1 MSVDPLT
8 LRRRI
13 LHRVGDPGARPPTA
27 RGLLRF
33 LGLPREEL
41 PALRRQLSLLAEE
54 GEIVGSRGHW
64 FPAEATRPLRGRFLR
79 HPDGY
84 GFVRPEGDGESDVHL
99 PARRAAG
106 LMHGDR
112 VEVAV
117 LRRDARGRGEGR
129 LLRVVEPASRR
140 VTGVLELRGRDARV
154 FPFEER
160 IARFVLVGASIPE
173 AADDGFAVGVEVSDP
188 PDDDGVARGRIVEVL
203 GRPEAPGVDIEI
215 ITRRFDLRQD
225 WPEEVVDEVARLPGE
240 VDADA
245 LEGRE
250 DFSEYPTVT
259 IDGETAKDFDDAV
272 AVQRLADGGWRL
284 HVHVADVA
292 HYVTPGGP
300 TDLEARERGTSVYF
314 PGKAIPMLPE
324 RLSNHLCSLR
334 PHVPRLVRTAVLE
347 LDAAGEVRRTRFAEG
362 WIRSAERM
370 TYRAVAGILVERDPE
385 LMERYA
391 PLVDRFREMEE
402 LCRRL
407 QARRRR
413 RGSLDFDLP
422 EPEIVLNAR
431 GEMTGVFPSARTV
444 AHRIIE
450 EFMLA
455 ANEAVASKLLEDTL
469 PGLFRVHESPEP
481 TKLEA
486 LDEVLQ
492 GLGYRLP
499 RPLEDLRPGDL
510 QQLLEAVQGRPEE
523 RFVSRLVLRALQ
535 QARYDPANL
544 GHFGLAAARYTHF
557 TSPIR
562 RYPDLLVHRV
572 LRDQATGALDA
583 GRVTALR
590 ADLPGVATHASRTE
604 RTAEEA
610 ERTLEEWKKLGF
622 MAERV
627 GDEYRGFVSA
637 VMPFGLF
644 VELEEYYV
652 EGLVHIS
659 TLQGRYRFDERGHC
673 LRREDGGRTYRLG
686 DRLEVRVAR
695 VDAFRKRMDLEILG
709 EEPSRGRRRGRRRR
723 RRGR

>member
-1 MSVDPLT
+1 MSVDPST
-8 LRRRI
+8 WRRRI
-13 LHRVGDPGARPPTA
+13 LDRVGDPGSRPLTS
-27 RGLLRF
+27 RGLLRA
-33 LGLPREEL
+33 LGLPREQL

-54 GEIVGSRGHW
+54 GEIVGSRGRW
-64 FPAEATRPLRGRFLR
+64 FAAGAARKIRGRFLR

-84 GFVRPEGDGESDVHL
+84 GFVRPEGAGESDVHL
-99 PARRAAG
+99 PARRAVG

-117 LRRDARGRGEGR
+117 LREDSRGRGEGR
-129 LLRVVEPASRR
+129 LLRVIEPASRR
-140 VTGVLELRGRDARV
+140 VTGVLEVRGREARV

-160 IARFVLVGASIPE
+160 VARFVRVGGRMPE
-173 AADDGFAVGVEVSDP
+173 GAEDGFAVGVDVTEP
-188 PDDDGVARGRIVEVL
+188 PDDDGMARGRIVEVL

-215 ITRRFDLRQD
+215 ITRRFDLRTD
-225 WPEEVVDEVARLPGE
+225 WPDEVVEEVSRLPEEV
-240 VDADA
+240 DAGA
-245 LEGRE
+245 LAGRE
-250 DFSEYPTVT
+250 DFSQHPTVT

-272 AVQRLADGGWRL
+272 SVRRREGGGWRL

-292 HYVTPGGP
+292 HYVPRGGP

-334 PHVPRLVRTAVLE
+334 PHVPRLVRTAVLD
-347 LDAAGEVRRTRFAEG
+347 LDADGEVRGARFAEG

-370 TYRAVAGILVERDPE
+370 TYRAVAGILVDRDPE
-385 LMERYA
+385 LLERYA
-391 PLVDRFREMEE
+391 PLVDRFRDMEAC
-402 LCRRL
+402 CRRL
-407 QARRRR
+407 QARRRK

-431 GEMTGVFPSARTV
+431 GEMTGVFPSPRTI

-455 ANEAVASKLLEDTL
+455 ANEAVASKLLEDAL
-469 PGLFRVHESPEP
+469 PGLFRVHENPEP

-492 GLGYRLP
+492 GLGFRLP
-499 RPLEDLRPGDL
+499 RPLDSLRPGDL

-572 LRDQATGALDA
+572 LRDQAAGTLDA
-583 GRVTALR
+583 ARMTALR
-590 ADLPGVATHASRTE
+590 ADLPAVATHSSRTE

-610 ERTLEEWKKLGF
+610 ERTLEEWKKLDF

-627 GDEYRGFVSA
+627 GDEYHGFVSA

-644 VELEEYYV
+644 VELEEYFV

-659 TLQGRYRFDERGHC
+659 SLQGRYRFDERGHR
-673 LRREDGGRTYRLG
+673 LRRDDGARTYRLG
-686 DRLEVRVAR
+686 DRLQVRVAR

-709 EEPSRGRRRGRRRR
+709 EEPSRGSRRGRRRR
-723 RRGR
+723 R